1 MKLKK
6 ASERNFQKILSS
18 SKPVIVDFS
27 APWCTACV
35 GADKILSE
43 FAEENPSFDVYKLD
57 VDENMDVTNLY
68 GVMNV
73 PTVMVFENK
82 KVKSKITGS
91 FTKSDIENLIE
102 Q

>member
-6 ASERNFQKILSS
+6 ASERNFPKILSS
-18 SKPVIVDFS
+18 SKPVMIDFS
-27 APWCTACV
+27 APWCTACEK
-35 GADKILSE
+35 ADEILSE
-43 FAEENPSFDVYKLD
+43 FAEENPGFNIYKLN
-57 VDENMDVTNLY
+57 VDENMDITNLY

-91 FTKSDIENLIE
+91 FTKSDIENLAM

>member
-6 ASERNFQKILSS
+6 ASERNFPKILSS
-18 SKPVIVDFS
+18 SKPVMINFS
-27 APWCTACV
+27 APWCTACAR
-35 GADKILSE
+35 ADKILSE
-43 FAEENPSFDVYKLD
+43 FAEENPSLNIYKLD
-57 VDENMDVTNLY
+57 VDENMDITNLY

-91 FTKSDIENLIE
+91 FTKDDIENLME